1 MHSTVGRVYKSGWCL
16 FASARCFLFFSH
28 PLFVFVSAGA
38 QSKSWS
44 FSLSHSQVKQPR
56 KHMWVTTTSGSDLLA
71 NECCLSF
78 ICDWKGRG
86 ALEEQRKTD
95 RGRRASAG
103 IPAPPAVPMH
113 SRTVDSIQPSSRHD
127 TWVLTET
134 STAVGQRGWVGLK
147 NRTCCGPLLSDR
159 EQLAC

>member
-1 MHSTVGRVYKSGWCL
+1 
-16 FASARCFLFFSH
+16 
-28 PLFVFVSAGA
+28 
-38 QSKSWS
+38 
-44 FSLSHSQVKQPR
+44 
-56 KHMWVTTTSGSDLLA
+56 MWVTTTSGSDLLE

-95 RGRRASAG
+95 RDRRASAG

-134 STAVGQRGWVGLK
+134 STAVGQCGCVGLPNQNVGFK
-147 NRTCCGPLLSDR
+147 LVLWPPLSLTENNLPAKRGHCERGRPQKKDCGSAFKIFSFWNVIKAIFSWGSHYLISVLYC
-159 EQLAC
+159 L